1 MAKSKDRVETIYNM
15 IGHVCLF
22 TAGACLLAIPII
34 YELWL
39 IGYIN

>member
-1 MAKSKDRVETIYNM
+1 MTKSKDPVEKFWNM

-22 TAGACLLAIPII
+22 LAGACLLAIPII

-39 IGYIN
+39 IGYID